1 MTLFRDKQDK
11 IQDLRQQILAQ
22 DCPKSF
28 KMICLAC
35 GPLVASG
42 TLCISSISAYGKK
55 KKQNTKTVK
64 TPKICNFIQG

>member
-55 KKQNTKTVK
+55 KTKQNTKTVQNIK
-64 TPKICNFIQG
+64 NL